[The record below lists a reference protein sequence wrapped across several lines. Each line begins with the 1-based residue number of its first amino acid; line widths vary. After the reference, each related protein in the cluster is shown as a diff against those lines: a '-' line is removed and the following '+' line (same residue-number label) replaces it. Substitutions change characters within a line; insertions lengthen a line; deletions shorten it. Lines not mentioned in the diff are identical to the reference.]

1 MLLSHVLEN
10 QQMAALEKGLG
21 RMAALLEEER
31 LAVAE
36 AEEAAR
42 HAPPEAEESDY
53 DRERR
58 EAAAAYLRVRE
69 ELSSPGEE
77 LEAAE
82 QDMDASRV
90 AEGRTFLE
98 RRTRVVLADRA
109 DYGDALLSQDAVA
122 ADLRR
127 ALRAAPEADGAA
139 EIAAALDAQHALAFA
154 LTRAL
159 DRDADDDDAAWRDL
173 RARADELEPA
183 VLADCPRAP
192 RSSRGSARSPT
203 ARKGRDAGRAA
214 LRSAVDAFAA
224 DFAVEDATA
233 GASKRRAAPLR
244 AALDVEPE
252 DALSRVLRAAER
264 REKGPPRDV
273 DHPAVAAAAACLRL
287 DELASSL
294 DRRWGELRGSPEPG
308 DYALVRAARDA
319 LAGAAAE
326 PSDDDAVLAVR
337 RACTAFA
344 ANCDV
349 ELALGA
355 RLLVPIRCDLSLLIV
370 RHAVEAAKDFGYDA
384 SDAPLRADVVEAARA
399 SPLYEAP
406 TCDETPPEPVS
417 GRDAYAAHWAYK
429 TWADIPEI
437 QHPGEGC
444 DASEIKA
451 ELFRGPTPMA
461 PLDPPAT
468 LRDARADAE
477 RRVEAV
483 EALVARFR
491 VAIKAAD
498 RAALRTAVDDADA
511 MGFGGDPVGDA
522 ATLLATGAVDD
533 DGGVAYTGLR
543 SGLTL
548 PRADDICP
556 NWGDPPVLTTEQEVD
571 AARQLQMEL
580 DECDADKFEGFEEA
594 GKHDFG
600 EGFDDAR
607 EDEEKMMAEERK
619 KYDSSGRRIR
629 SWGAELPDDWRP
641 QASST
646 TGRTTHPEDFK
657 WSTTP
662 FDGRDYCEP
671 TEPVPEYDDETTVY
685 EDIPVPSWKDLQWPG
700 MDKWKAE
707 QAIRDAKEAAWTKED
722 TERRVKLTVDLAE
735 EISSD
740 ISNAHARATATT
752 LNAHWM
758 DGASWRGP
766 YATKGSL
773 VAREFIEDLEGGCPG
788 THPDFPNKAQSPTG
802 PRSPFLEDIVAG
814 TATLF

>member
-1 MLLSHVLEN
+1 MLLSNVLEN

-69 ELSSPGEE
+69 ELSAPGEE

-98 RRTRVVLADRA
+98 RRTRVVIAGRA
-109 DYGDALLSQDAVA
+109 NYGDALLSQDAVA

-173 RARADELEPA
+173 RARVDELEPT
-183 VLADCPRAP
+183 VLADCPRGAEELAQL
-192 RSSRGSARSPT
+192 RALVDGVVGAKAALRAALANGGSAALSEAHEAAKQSLADVLGVQGDHVGFGLLLR
-203 ARKGRDAGRAA
+203 ARRARDAAAVAERAAAGKAATPARALAA

-224 DFAVEDATA
+224 DFAVEDATE

-244 AALDVEPE
+244 AALDLARASRGVAEPE

-264 REKGPPRDV
+264 REKGPAKDV

-287 DELASSL
+287 DDLATSL
-294 DRRWGELRGSPEPG
+294 DRRWGELRGSPDPG
-308 DYALVRAARDA
+308 DYALARAARDA

-326 PSDDDAVLAVR
+326 PSDDDAVMAVR
-337 RACTAFA
+337 RACAAFA
-344 ANCDV
+344 ASCDV

-355 RLLVPIRCDLSLLIV
+355 RLLVPIRCDLSLRIV
-370 RHAVEAAKDFGYDA
+370 RNAVTAAADFGYDA
-384 SDAPLRADVVEAARA
+384 SDAPVRADVVEAAHA

-429 TWADIPEI
+429 TWADIPELE
-437 QHPGEGC
+437 HPGEGC
-444 DASEIKA
+444 DAREIKA
-451 ELFRGPTPMA
+451 ELFKGPTPMA
-461 PLDPPAT
+461 PLNPPAT
-468 LRDARADAE
+468 LRDACADAE
-477 RRVEAV
+477 RRIEAV

-498 RAALRTAVDDADA
+498 RAALRSAVDDADA
-511 MGFGGDPVGDA
+511 IGFGGDPVGDA

-533 DGGVAYTGLR
+533 GAGKESELPKGSSLGRFPLVSADSWTSDHLSERSRSLDAFFRNARARNTHVEAISLFPPRSTTTAASRTRGCGPASRCRAPTTSAPTGATRRR
-543 SGLTL
+543 SRRSRRST
-548 PRADDICP
+548 PRASCR
-556 NWGDPPVLTTEQEVD
+556 W
-571 AARQLQMEL
+571 
-580 DECDADKFEGFEEA
+580 
-594 GKHDFG
+594 
-600 EGFDDAR
+600 
-607 EDEEKMMAEERK
+607 
-619 KYDSSGRRIR
+619 
-629 SWGAELPDDWRP
+629 
-641 QASST
+641 SST
-646 TGRTTHPEDFK
+646 SATSTSSRASRRRASTTSARASTTRFCYSRTRRGTRRRRRRSRRCGRT
-657 WSTTP
+657 STGSARTRRGCSTP
-662 FDGRDYCEP
+662 SSRRKRRRSRRTTWP
-671 TEPVPEYDDETTVY
+671 T
-685 EDIPVPSWKDLQWPG
+685 
-700 MDKWKAE
+700 
-707 QAIRDAKEAAWTKED
+707 
-722 TERRVKLTVDLAE
+722 
-735 EISSD
+735 
-740 ISNAHARATATT
+740 AR
-752 LNAHWM
+752 
-758 DGASWRGP
+758 S
-766 YATKGSL
+766 
-773 VAREFIEDLEGGCPG
+773 CG
-788 THPDFPNKAQSPTG
+788 T
-802 PRSPFLEDIVAG
+802 RS
-814 TATLF
+814 